1 MGLPRGQ
8 SKVALSILV
17 HSNAF
22 VSGLTCDSVSSRFMG
37 VREMPPPLIFLS
49 LVSLYA
55 SLYLTALFSHCARRQ
70 FPAYFTMTPVPVTVG
85 TTSCSDIITPNGVS
99 ALLRDEINSAASV
112 QVIMINDGTTH
123 SGSKKYVIT
132 ISDGVHCCD

>member
-1 MGLPRGQ
+1 
-8 SKVALSILV
+8 
-17 HSNAF
+17 
-22 VSGLTCDSVSSRFMG
+22 
-37 VREMPPPLIFLS
+37 
-49 LVSLYA
+49 
-55 SLYLTALFSHCARRQ
+55 
-70 FPAYFTMTPVPVTVG
+70 MTPVPVTVG
-85 TTSCSDIITPNGVS
+85 TTSCSDTITPNGVS